1 VDARDKRGHD
11 GALPAMEIIII
22 GLLLG
27 GTYALMAMGLQL
39 QYGVARIMN
48 LANGEML
55 IAGAFGTFWFF
66 TASQASPFY
75 AIIGIVPFAF
85 VVNWAIYRILIVPL
99 VRRARSQGQ
108 LEVDCILGTFGLSFI
123 LVGILLAIFGGQYLS
138 YSYLARPIFIL
149 GEPYGLNRVAA
160 FLGSAALCAGLYG
173 WLHHTRAGLSLRAVS
188 VNPAAASLVSIN
200 VVRTSAL
207 AFALGGAVTAAG
219 GALLSMFLTFD
230 ASLGVVF
237 TLKAL
242 IIVILGGVSD
252 IRGTIIAAFILGL
265 AETTVATLVDPG
277 LTLAAAYVLFMIIL
291 LVRPEGLFGR
301 RSS

>member
-1 VDARDKRGHD
+1 VDARDERGHD
-11 GALPAMEIIII
+11 GAPPAMDIIII

-277 LTLAAAYVLFMIIL
+277 LTLAAAYVLFMVIL

>member
-277 LTLAAAYVLFMIIL
+277 LTLAAAYVLFMVIL